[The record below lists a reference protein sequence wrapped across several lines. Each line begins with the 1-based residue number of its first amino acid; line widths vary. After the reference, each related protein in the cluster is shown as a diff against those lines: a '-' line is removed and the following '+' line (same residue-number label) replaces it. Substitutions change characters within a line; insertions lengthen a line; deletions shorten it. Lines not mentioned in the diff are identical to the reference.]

1 MASEA
6 SLCCAEDGP
15 RAQLGRGDLVLASE
29 ASLCCFE
36 EGARALARARRFWL
50 GERSEPL
57 LHWAGHTH
65 GRGDAR
71 AAQTHGP
78 GVRSKILCSG
88 EAGQRTNQILVFFLT
103 KRRQKKTREQFNSE
117 YEKKRLPRRRWVLLK
132 WPILVIF
139 VKKKRVFFQFATY
152 GARARARIEVGNE
165 KKRIFLRIEKI
176 IYRQYGSVLK

>member
-6 SLCCAEDGP
+6 SLCCAEEGL
-15 RAQLGRGDLVLASE
+15 RVNLGHGDLVLASE
-29 ASLCCFE
+29 ASLCCIE
-36 EGARALARARRFWL
+36 EGARAFARARRFWL

-57 LHWAGHTH
+57 LHWAAHTH
-65 GRGDAR
+65 GPGDAR

-88 EAGQRTNQILVFFLT
+88 EAGQRTNIRFWFFFLT

-152 GARARARIEVGNE
+152 AARAREPRLEME
-165 KKRIFLRIEKI
+165 KKRIFFENWKN
-176 IYRQYGSVLK
+176 

>member
-6 SLCCAEDGP
+6 SLCCAEEGL
-15 RAQLGRGDLVLASE
+15 RVNLGHGERVLASE
-29 ASLCCFE
+29 ASLCCIE
-36 EGARALARARRFWL
+36 EGARAFARARRFWL

-57 LHWAGHTH
+57 LHWAAHTH
-65 GRGDAR
+65 GPGDAR

-88 EAGQRTNQILVFFLT
+88 EAGQRTNIFNQILVFFLT
-103 KRRQKKTREQFNSE
+103 KRSQKKTREQFNRE

-152 GARARARIEVGNE
+152 AARACARASRGWKW
-165 KKRIFLRIEKI
+165 KKTDFF
-176 IYRQYGSVLK
+176 